1 MQKHFRHFIISL
13 FLLLLFHFVLIF
25 SSFPS
30 AIFSFI
36 LPIASTIDDD
46 LTISLLLNRCLHY
59 IFQVAAAMCGANIPL
74 GDISMPTLSVPPN
87 PLGMEVRSIPKV
99 STSKTVNKSDKT
111 KDNDAFLNRLKDV
124 STVTFSILLVH
135 LSEQSN

>member
-1 MQKHFRHFIISL
+1 
-13 FLLLLFHFVLIF
+13 
-25 SSFPS
+25 
-30 AIFSFI
+30 
-36 LPIASTIDDD
+36 
-46 LTISLLLNRCLHY
+46 
-59 IFQVAAAMCGANIPL
+59 MCGANIPL